1 MRRAFIVVFF
11 LCACASEKKDILYEF
26 RMINGSDT
34 DYLVKKHYRYS
45 QSDSKTD
52 TLFARSE
59 MSFSVPRVGSYDKP
73 FGDSLITSFF
83 DTLIV
88 QAMDT
93 KEKIDVSNKKN
104 WAEKLEFD
112 QDFLENPG
120 SIKGKVIYTL
130 KLESLKT
137 QGL

>member
-1 MRRAFIVVFF
+1 MRSAFIILIF
-11 LCACASEKKDILYEF
+11 LCACSSEPKEILYEF
-26 RMINGSDT
+26 KMVNGSDA
-34 DYLVKKHYRYS
+34 DYVVKKHYRYS
-45 QSDSKTD
+45 ETSSRTD

-59 MSFSVPRVGSYDKP
+59 MSFSVPRVGAYDKP

-88 QAMDT
+88 EEMDT

-104 WAEKLEFD
+104 WTEKLEFD
-112 QDFLENPG
+112 QDFLEKQG

-130 KLESLKT
+130 KVD
-137 QGL
+137 QFNN

>member
-1 MRRAFIVVFF
+1 MRRAFIFLFF
-11 LCACASEKKDILYEF
+11 LCSCTSEKKEILYEF
-26 RMINGSDT
+26 RMVNSTDT

-45 QSDSKTD
+45 QTDTKTD

-83 DTLIV
+83 DTFIV
-88 QAMDT
+88 EAMDT
-93 KEKIDVSNKKN
+93 KEKIDVSKKKN
-104 WAEKLEFD
+104 WTEKLEFD
-112 QDFLENPG
+112 QDFLEKQG

-130 KLESLKT
+130 KVD
-137 QGL
+137 QFNN